1 MVHAMLTLMFVFD
14 WSMGAACLLAAV
26 VSIAEPTSHC
36 ASFFH
41 SPMTASPV
49 PLLSETA
56 AHGTL

>member
-1 MVHAMLTLMFVFD
+1 MRKIWPLLLVLTMLLTV
-14 WSMGAACLLAAV
+14 CLLAAV